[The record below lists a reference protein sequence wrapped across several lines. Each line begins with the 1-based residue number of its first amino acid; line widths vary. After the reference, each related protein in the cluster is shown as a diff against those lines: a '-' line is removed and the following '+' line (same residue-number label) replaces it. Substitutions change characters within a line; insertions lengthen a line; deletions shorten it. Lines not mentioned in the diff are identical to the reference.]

1 MHTQV
6 LIADDHPLF
15 RAAMKQ
21 ALSTVVQGELHE
33 AASLNEAC
41 SVLKQHEA
49 IELVFLD
56 LNMPGNDGLSGLAQL
71 LAQGDQ
77 LLVVVVSAEEDPC
90 LIKRVME
97 MGASGYIPKSPS
109 LDNITGAVKQI
120 MEGEVWVPSGL
131 LSLAELSQEE
141 SHFAKSLSLLTP
153 HQFRVLKM
161 LADGLLNK
169 QIAYEL
175 DISESTVKQHVS
187 AVLRKLK
194 VVNRTQAGVLFN
206 QLISARPGDRS
217 AAS

>member
-1 MHTQV
+1 MQTQV

-21 ALSTVVQGELHE
+21 ALSGVVQGTLHE
-33 AASLNEAC
+33 AATLNEAC
-41 SVLKQHEA
+41 SVLQQHDA

-56 LNMPGNDGLSGLAQL
+56 LNMPGNQGLSGLAEL
-71 LAQGDQ
+71 LARHDQ
-77 LLVVVVSAEEDPC
+77 LLVVVVSAEEDPS

-97 MGASGYIPKSPS
+97 MGASGYIPKSTP
-109 LDNITGAVKQI
+109 LETITRAVKQI
-120 MEGEVWVPSGL
+120 MEGDVWVPAGS
-131 LSLAELSQEE
+131 LSVADLSQEE
-141 SHFAKSLSLLTP
+141 SQFAKGLALLTP
-153 HQFRVLKM
+153 HQYRVLKM

-175 DISESTVKQHVS
+175 AISESTVKQHVS
-187 AVLRKLK
+187 AVLRKLN

-206 QLISARPGDRS
+206 QLVSGHSGVGS